1 MILKKIL
8 VVSAHSDDSVIGM
21 GGTIKRFTLNGHE
34 VHVISVCGDRIVGF
48 EDAMKLLGAKPMY
61 FQYSYGKI
69 NQHQLSEDLR
79 KVFQELDPQ
88 IVFTHWDKE
97 ILYDHQ
103 IVSEQTVRL
112 ARTFEKQIYLFEIPA
127 SSIDFDFDVA
137 VDITQFFEFRKK
149 AIELMKDAFEE
160 KVYLKEILPSIVYAP
175 GFRGIQV
182 GCEFAEV
189 FKYCGSRFPLAPYRK
204 KLLDIASI

>member
-1 MILKKIL
+1 LKKVL
-8 VVSAHSDDSVIGM
+8 VTSAHSDDSIIGM
-21 GGTIKRFTLNGHE
+21 GGTLKKLTSNGYK
-34 VHVISVCGDRIVGF
+34 VFVLSVCGDRIAGF
-48 EDAMKLLGAKPMY
+48 DNAMRLLGAQPLH
-61 FQYSYGKI
+61 FHYSYGKI
-69 NQHQLSEDLR
+69 NQQQFSEELR
-79 KVFQELDPQ
+79 KLFEQIDPQ
-88 IVFTHWDKE
+88 IVFTHWEKE
-97 ILYDHQ
+97 ILYDHHL
-103 IVSEQTVRL
+103 VSKQTIEL
-112 ARTFEKQIYLFEIPA
+112 ARNFEKEIYMFEIPA